1 MQQGGNREFLSVGNV
16 WTTAGG
22 YPIEKWV
29 DSELLDHVL
38 GFASPYSSR
47 LFFPYQQYGD
57 SLAVL
62 SRLKW
67 IAPLA

>member
-29 DSELLDHVL
+29 DSELL
-38 GFASPYSSR
+38 R
-47 LFFPYQQYGD
+47 FFTQID
-57 SLAVL
+57 
-62 SRLKW
+62 
-67 IAPLA
+67 IAR